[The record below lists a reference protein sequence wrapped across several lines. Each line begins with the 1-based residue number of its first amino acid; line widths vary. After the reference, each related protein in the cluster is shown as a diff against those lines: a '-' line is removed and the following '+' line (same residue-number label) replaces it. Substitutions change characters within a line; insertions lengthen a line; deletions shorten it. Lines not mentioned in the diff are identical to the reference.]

1 MEVKPVTPPPQPK
14 NKPHFQALTAVCN
27 GGHIYEL
34 WDPNIREEHI
44 VAAMGYET
52 KAIMIVDSSSSQKH
66 IRDILD
72 GVGGPLKQLI
82 AIKVGKWS
90 GSSYLYFIKRL

>member
-1 MEVKPVTPPPQPK
+1 MEVNPSPPPPQPK
-14 NKPHFQALTAVCN
+14 TKPQFQSLTAVCN
-27 GGHIYEL
+27 GGHIYAL

-72 GVGGPLKQLI
+72 GPLKQLI